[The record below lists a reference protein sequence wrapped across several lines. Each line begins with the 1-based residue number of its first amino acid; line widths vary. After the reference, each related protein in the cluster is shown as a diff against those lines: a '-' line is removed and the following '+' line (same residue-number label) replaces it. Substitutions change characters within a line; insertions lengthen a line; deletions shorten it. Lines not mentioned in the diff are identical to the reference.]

1 MSNVQNPTYF
11 LAPNWTFPPDGKIAI
26 GNIVRNPLKP
36 HLPLTKADSNKS
48 LGITISTETNFR
60 LSLETKDTKQLSVW
74 GAFIEKISLKNITN
88 RERVKNGQ
96 FSIISLDT
104 MYLSEDPTAEEIK
117 SRCNHPM
124 VREYMRLD
132 SILCSP
138 VYMVT
143 GVKVAKGFKFEGQAG
158 VSDGLEYTIRAE
170 VAPEIS
176 AGVGAGGL
184 RQRRVGTGFEADG
197 DIIFAYQVMKIKP
210 KGWTKEKKFRT
221 MEYQHYQAFLA
232 AEEKKHKEVEG
243 ETEQIGSEDLQ
254 ELPGAQIVEADGLSI
269 VFESPKH
276 VAI

>member
-11 LAPNWTFPPDGKIAI
+11 LAPNWTFPPNGRIAI
-26 GNIVRNPLKP
+26 GNIIRNPLKP
-36 HLPLTKADSNKS
+36 HLPISKADQNKLS
-48 LGITISTETNFR
+48 INVSTEINFR
-60 LSLETKDTKQLSVW
+60 LSLDTKNNKHLSIW
-74 GAFIEKISLKNITN
+74 GAFVEKLSLKNIAN

-96 FSIISLDT
+96 FSITSLDT

-117 SRCNHPM
+117 SRCNQPE
-124 VREYMRLD
+124 VREYMKLD

-143 GVKVAKGFKFEGQAG
+143 GVKIAKGFKFEGQAA
-158 VSDGLEYTIRAE
+158 VSDGFESNIRTE
-170 VAPEIS
+170 VAPEVS
-176 AGVGAGGL
+176 AGAGTGSL
-184 RQRRVGTGFEADG
+184 EQRRVGTGFEADG
-197 DIIFAYQVMKIKP
+197 DILFAYQVMKIKP
-210 KGWTKEKKFRT
+210 KGWAKEKKFAT

-243 ETEQIGSEDLQ
+243 ETEQISLEDLQ
-254 ELPGAQIVEADGLSI
+254 ELPGAQIVEVDGLCI

>member
-11 LAPNWTFPPDGKIAI
+11 LAPNWTFPPNGRIAI
-26 GNIVRNPLKP
+26 GNIIRNPLKP
-36 HLPLTKADSNKS
+36 HLPISKADQNKLS
-48 LGITISTETNFR
+48 INVSTEINFR
-60 LSLETKDTKQLSVW
+60 LSLDTKNNKHLSIW
-74 GAFIEKISLKNITN
+74 GAFLEKLSLKNIAN

-96 FSIISLDT
+96 FSITSLDT
-104 MYLSEDPTAEEIK
+104 KYLSEDPTAEEIK
-117 SRCNHPM
+117 SRCNQPE
-124 VREYMRLD
+124 VREYMKLD

-143 GVKVAKGFKFEGQAG
+143 GVKIAKGFKFEGQAA
-158 VSDGLEYTIRAE
+158 VSDGFESNIRTE
-170 VAPEIS
+170 VAPEVS
-176 AGVGAGGL
+176 AGAGTGSL
-184 RQRRVGTGFEADG
+184 EQRRVGTGFEADG

-210 KGWTKEKKFRT
+210 KGWTKEKKFAT

-243 ETEQIGSEDLQ
+243 ETEQISLEDLQ
-254 ELPGAQIVEADGLSI
+254 ELPGAQIVEVDGLCI